1 MPPDVLVTRPK
12 RARRLGLLL
21 AGASVALG
29 AAGAAWFFRFAWQVR
44 RDPGVVY
51 RDPTT
56 LDNLLKRASDAE
68 RAGDRQRVL
77 IAAAQQLRLAAL
89 AAAPDG
95 PHGVDHVAR
104 GEPVGARDPRLPSRA
119 TTDPA
124 ALLQELGARRAVN
137 RTIHT
142 AAA

>member
-1 MPPDVLVTRPK
+1 MDGSTSGQAASGREVARPDAGGAASTTGQRAAVTEAT

-29 AAGAAWFFRFAWQVR
+29 AAGAAWFFRFAGQVR

-68 RAGDRQRVL
+68 RAGDRASAIATYQFVAAVGTGKEWAPYG
-77 IAAAQQLRLAAL
+77 AAARAAL
-89 AAAPDG
+89 K
-95 PHGVDHVAR
+95 R
-104 GEPVGARDPRLPSRA
+104 
-119 TTDPA
+119 
-124 ALLQELGARRAVN
+124 LGAADTLPGPPR
-137 RTIHT
+137 
-142 AAA
+142 

>member
-29 AAGAAWFFRFAWQVR
+29 EARGLLDVIPIRPGADGWEGHRLEPSPVLAGE
-44 RDPGVVY
+44 P
-51 RDPTT
+51 
-56 LDNLLKRASDAE
+56 
-68 RAGDRQRVL
+68 QRVL

>member
-29 AAGAAWFFRFAWQVR
+29 LGHPGTRGTHG
-44 RDPGVVY
+44 DPGGLPDGVPIRPGADGREGHRGEPSPV
-51 RDPTT
+51 
-56 LDNLLKRASDAE
+56 L
-68 RAGDRQRVL
+68 AGEPQRVL

-104 GEPVGARDPRLPSRA
+104 GEPVGAGHPLLPSRA
-119 TTDPA
+119 TTYPA
-124 ALLQELGARRAVN
+124 ALLQQLGARRAAN
-137 RTIHT
+137 
-142 AAA
+142 

>member
-29 AAGAAWFFRFAWQVR
+29 AAGAAWFFRFAGQVR

-68 RAGDRQRVL
+68 RAGDRASAIATYQFVAAVGTGKEWAPYG
-77 IAAAQQLRLAAL
+77 AAARAAL
-89 AAAPDG
+89 K
-95 PHGVDHVAR
+95 R
-104 GEPVGARDPRLPSRA
+104 
-119 TTDPA
+119 
-124 ALLQELGARRAVN
+124 LGAADTLPGLPR
-137 RTIHT
+137 
-142 AAA
+142 